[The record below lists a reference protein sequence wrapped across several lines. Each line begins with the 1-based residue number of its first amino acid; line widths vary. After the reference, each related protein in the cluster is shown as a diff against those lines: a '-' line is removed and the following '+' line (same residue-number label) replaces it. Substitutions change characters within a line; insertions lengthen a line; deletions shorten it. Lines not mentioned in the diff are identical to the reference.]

1 MTDQGSST
9 VFADPRSRTRPSAWA
24 VVLLTLLMVPPS
36 PSAEAS
42 DSPAEYCR
50 RMTDDDTPRPVPAPL
65 AADARRLF
73 GLDAPDDIVEQT
85 TVFRCMAGQVMICT
99 TGANLPC
106 GKLDG
111 GRALTSARHYC
122 RENPDAPFIPMVVT
136 GHDTLNSWRCRA
148 GVPEA
153 AGPPERLDARGFIAR
168 LWRMTH

>member
-1 MTDQGSST
+1 
-9 VFADPRSRTRPSAWA
+9 
-24 VVLLTLLMVPPS
+24 
-36 PSAEAS
+36 
-42 DSPAEYCR
+42 
-50 RMTDDDTPRPVPAPL
+50 MTDDDTLRPVPAPL
-65 AADARRLF
+65 AADAKRLF

-106 GKLDG
+106 GKPDG

-148 GVPEA
+148 GMPEA

-168 LWRMTH
+168 LWRKAP